1 MENLLKAYFVTFFL
15 EIVILV
21 YVFVCAGNNSSS
33 WFFFQNTY
41 NLRNNESWATS
52 EATSHPGSYLRS
64 RPQFRSGCGCVA
76 ATGDKILG
84 MRFLLRPKK
93 EFLKRNAII
102 YPRKSN
108 RQRHFKL
115 SKGIYTPVLGM
126 RCWVTR
132 TFYALIFYYIIA
144 AEASGPE
151 ASEQGSR
158 PNSCC
163 GAIFQILSQRVA
175 LWLSSCRPCYDRVK
189 LKFIPTLVKQH
200 VYIVNMC
207 LQTGNLLW

>member
-21 YVFVCAGNNSSS
+21 YVFVCAGNNCCS
-33 WFFFQNTY
+33 WFFFRTFII
-41 NLRNNESWATS
+41 LETSWATS
-52 EATSHPGSYLRS
+52 EATSYPGSYLRS
-64 RPQFRSGCGCVA
+64 WPQCRSECGGVA

-132 TFYALIFYYIIA
+132 TFYALFYYIIA
-144 AEASGPE
+144 AAASDPE

-175 LWLSSCRPCYDRVK
+175 L
-189 LKFIPTLVKQH
+189 
-200 VYIVNMC
+200 
-207 LQTGNLLW
+207 

>member
-1 MENLLKAYFVTFFL
+1 M
-15 EIVILV
+15 
-21 YVFVCAGNNSSS
+21 
-33 WFFFQNTY
+33 
-41 NLRNNESWATS
+41 SWATS
-52 EATSHPGSYLRS
+52 EATSYPGSYLRS
-64 RPQFRSGCGCVA
+64 RPQFRCGAA

-144 AEASGPE
+144 AG
-151 ASEQGSR
+151 ASE
-158 PNSCC
+158 
-163 GAIFQILSQRVA
+163 L
-175 LWLSSCRPCYDRVK
+175 
-189 LKFIPTLVKQH
+189 
-200 VYIVNMC
+200 
-207 LQTGNLLW
+207 